1 MIKSELIQRL
11 AIKQPHLSH
20 TDVDLAVTLLL
31 NQLINELASGGRVE
45 IRGFGA
51 FSLKHYKAKL
61 GRNPKTGQ
69 TVSGP
74 QRYSVHFK
82 PGNDMRARVNAS
94 AVDKPLNDS
103 FLATS

>member
-20 TDVDLAVTLLL
+20 TDVDLAVTLLI
-31 NQLINELASGGRVE
+31 NKLINELASGRRVE

-51 FSLKHYKAKL
+51 FSLKHYKSKL

-69 TVSGP
+69 TVSVP

-94 AVDKPLNDS
+94 AGEHKIVR
-103 FLATS
+103 

>member
-1 MIKSELIQRL
+1 
-11 AIKQPHLSH
+11 
-20 TDVDLAVTLLL
+20 VDLAVTLLI
-31 NQLINELASGGRVE
+31 NKIINKIINELASGGRVE

-69 TVSGP
+69 TVSVP

-94 AVDKPLNDS
+94 AGEHKIVR
-103 FLATS
+103 

>member
-1 MIKSELIQRL
+1 MIKSELIQFMAR
-11 AIKQPHLSH
+11 KQPHLSH
-20 TDVDLAVTLLL
+20 ADVDFAVTLLL
-31 NQLINELASGGRVE
+31 NKIINELASGGRVE

-69 TVSGP
+69 TISVP

-94 AVDKPLNDS
+94 AGEHKIVR
-103 FLATS
+103 

>member
-11 AIKQPHLSH
+11 ASKQPHLSH
-20 TDVDLAVTLLL
+20 TDVDLAVTLLI
-31 NQLINELASGGRVE
+31 NKIINELASGGRVE

-51 FSLKHYKAKL
+51 LSLKHYNAKL

-69 TVSGP
+69 TVSVP

-94 AVDKPLNDS
+94 AGEHKIVR
-103 FLATS
+103 

>member
-11 AIKQPHLSH
+11 ASKQPHLSH
-20 TDVDLAVTLLL
+20 TDVDLAVTLLI
-31 NQLINELASGGRVE
+31 NKIINELASGGRVE

-69 TVSGP
+69 MVSVP

-94 AVDKPLNDS
+94 AGEHKIVR
-103 FLATS
+103 

>member
-1 MIKSELIQRL
+1 MIKSELVQFMTR
-11 AIKQPHLSH
+11 KQPHLSH
-20 TDVDLAVTLLL
+20 TDVDLAVTLLI
-31 NQLINELASGGRVE
+31 NKLINELARGGRVE

-69 TVSGP
+69 TVSVP

-94 AVDKPLNDS
+94 AGEHKIVR
-103 FLATS
+103 